1 MSAMIQDADRPPPTQ
16 TGPDAAQAAM
26 PVNRMDENFLI
37 EATLI
42 GELLGIPPVDVPAL
56 MRSGDITSVCE
67 SGVDADQGTF
77 RLNLFYRGRHARLRV
92 DPAGQILQRSII
104 DFGDR
109 PRASRSATSSP
120 QMREQSPQ
128 SDLSSTSLP
137 ATQDEREKI
146 A

>member
-1 MSAMIQDADRPPPTQ
+1 
-16 TGPDAAQAAM
+16 
-26 PVNRMDENFLI
+26 
-37 EATLI
+37 LI